1 MEYRVFGAP
10 RPGVDYGA
18 RPGAYGVAFDGA
30 GRAGMVFVHF
40 ADSSVYILLG
50 GGIEPGESEAECLR
64 REVMEEIGYPATVG
78 EKVCVG
84 EEYTFTRQ
92 GQVPFHPIGHIY
104 LMELGEKAA
113 QGEPGRE
120 LVWLP
125 VEECREKMALDYQS
139 WAAEKAWELYQK
151 RKKEKKT

>member
-1 MEYRVFGAP
+1 
-10 RPGVDYGA
+10 
-18 RPGAYGVAFDGA
+18 
-30 GRAGMVFVHF
+30 
-40 ADSSVYILLG
+40 
-50 GGIEPGESEAECLR
+50 
-64 REVMEEIGYPATVG
+64 MEEIGYPATVG

-139 WAAEKAWELYQK
+139 WAVEMAWELYQK

>member
-50 GGIEPGESEAECLR
+50 GGIEPGESEAECVR

-92 GQVPFHPIGHIY
+92 GKIPFHPIGHIY

-113 QGEPGRE
+113 QGESGRE

-125 VEECREKMALDYQS
+125 VEECRKKMVLDYQS
-139 WAAEKAWELYQK
+139 WAVEMSWELYQK
-151 RKKEKKT
+151 RKKENQL